1 MGEVGLRWV
10 RVGGTASWAHRN
22 RQGEARKT
30 HENAKNTNVG
40 SVFRAL
46 AAMASGSEQQRR

>member
-10 RVGGTASWAHRN
+10 RVGGAASWAHRN

-30 HENAKNTNVG
+30 YEIAKNTDIG

-46 AAMASGSEQQRR
+46 VARASGSEQQRR

>member
-1 MGEVGLRWV
+1 MGEVGQRWV
-10 RVGGTASWAHRN
+10 KGFGAASWAHRN

-30 HENAKNTNVG
+30 YENAKNTDIG

-46 AAMASGSEQQRR
+46 AAMASGSEQRRR